1 MARWCHLPVG
11 TLVTWEGS
19 YQTREYARPFL
30 IIEQHVNGLSY
41 QYRIMNVVTGRK
53 ESTHLQYL
61 KRMKNESRNPR

>member
-19 YQTREYARPFL
+19 YGAPRGPFL
-30 IIEQHVNGLSY
+30 VIEQHVNGLSY

-61 KRMKNESRNPR
+61 RRMKNESHNPR